1 MWNTIL
7 RAGVVLVELLLT
19 VAYVSKVSVV
29 VIFRVIYTH
38 VTRTIIFLLVMTLL
52 YGSNHL
58 PCHMSL
64 NCTCYDRHEHA
75 NWTIILSPVVKR
87 PITANQGST
96 GFFFKK
102 KGTNIFFLEHPIIR
116 NSREKEYNRIVFLR
130 SHMWSQILHLP
141 RVVSTQLWTRPWA
154 ECLKNG

>member
-96 GFFFKK
+96 GFFFLKK
-102 KGTNIFFLEHPIIR
+102 KVRIYSFWSIQSSGILGKKNTTGLFFYDLICEVKFCTYPG
-116 NSREKEYNRIVFLR
+116 L
-130 SHMWSQILHLP
+130 SQPSFEPGPELN
-141 RVVSTQLWTRPWA
+141 V
-154 ECLKNG
+154 